1 MTKSRRRSH
10 APTYLTPSPSP
21 RELSPQPERHHNAGG
36 ETTMSTSRP
45 VSLAPSTGPR
55 MPTLHEILTDSAPHP
70 YTLSA
75 FMAYLSQNHC
85 LETLEFTMEAERYR
99 QAHCSFQ
106 HTFQDFGGDH
116 ICGLWHKLIQ
126 AYIQP
131 YGSREVNL
139 PAHVRDHLLSL
150 SCGPQPPH
158 PSELDDAVR
167 IIYELMSDSVLVPFV
182 ESFNV
187 AQHNDFLLD
196 EKPVEK
202 EKRHSR
208 SRSRSSKD
216 LTARD
221 ESSRSPRTSF
231 LPHLNINL
239 SRRSDAHH
247 HSASSSSDVGERDD
261 LVTDDSSSNSPPPMD
276 PMTPPTTPPTPDWA
290 FATSPGT
297 LHKAISAHHNG
308 WKKVGAKLGLNRR
321 SRSTNRLPTI
331 PTTSAARSGVGIQ
344 QGL

>member
-1 MTKSRRRSH
+1 MTKSRIRSH

-21 RELSPQPERHHNAGG
+21 RELSPEPSRQLHAGG
-36 ETTMSTSRP
+36 DPTMSTSRP

-55 MPTLHEILTDSAPHP
+55 MPSLHEILTDSAPQP
-70 YTLSA
+70 YTLGA

-99 QAHCSFQ
+99 LAHSQSQQSFQ
-106 HTFQDFGGDH
+106 DYGDH
-116 ICGLWHKLIQ
+116 ICGLWQKLMQ

-131 YGSREVNL
+131 CGSREVNL

-150 SCGPQPPH
+150 PYGPIPPH

-182 ESFNV
+182 ESFN
-187 AQHNDFLLD
+187 APQHSDVFLED
-196 EKPVEK
+196 KPVEK

-216 LTARD
+216 MTIRD

-231 LPHLNINL
+231 LPHLNISL
-239 SRRSDAHH
+239 SRRSEAHH
-247 HSASSSSDVGERDD
+247 HLASSSSDVVEREDS
-261 LVTDDSSSNSPPPMD
+261 VTDDSSSNSPPLME

-290 FATSPGT
+290 FAASPGT
-297 LHKAISAHHNG
+297 LHKAISAHSNG

-321 SRSTNRLPTI
+321 SRSTNRLPAI
-331 PTTSAARSGVGIQ
+331 PTTSAARSGATIQ
-344 QGL
+344 PSL

>member
-10 APTYLTPSPSP
+10 APIYLTPSPSP
-21 RELSPQPERHHNAGG
+21 RELSPEPSRQFQAGG
-36 ETTMSTSRP
+36 DSTMPTSRP

-55 MPTLHEILTDSAPHP
+55 MPSLHEILTDSAPHP
-70 YTLSA
+70 YTLGA

-99 QAHCSFQ
+99 QAHSQSQ
-106 HTFQDFGGDH
+106 HCLQDSGDH
-116 ICGLWHKLIQ
+116 ICGLWQKLIQ

-150 SCGPQPPH
+150 PCGPQPPH

-182 ESFNV
+182 ESFN
-187 AQHNDFLLD
+187 AQQHNSDVFL
-196 EKPVEK
+196 EERPVEK

-216 LTARD
+216 MTTRD

-231 LPHLNINL
+231 LPHLSINL
-239 SRRSDAHH
+239 SRRNEAHH
-247 HSASSSSDVGERDD
+247 HSASSSSDVERED
-261 LVTDDSSSNSPPPMD
+261 LVTDDSSSNSPPLME

-297 LHKAISAHHNG
+297 IHKAISSHSNG

-331 PTTSAARSGVGIQ
+331 PTTSAARSGAAVQ
-344 QGL
+344 QSL